1 MILMRNHLLKSQ
13 AATKNKKKAVI
24 NTNFKMN
31 EKKKENKRL
40 TSRKNKWIKFQFKNG
55 MKSFTFLLLRHYILS
70 KITTEYKIWI
80 KSKSC
85 ANILIWIKFPLIWFH
100 ISILLRQNTLSYFEG
115 RFINK

>member
-70 KITTEYKIWI
+70 KITTAYKIWI
-80 KSKSC
+80 KFLFES
-85 ANILIWIKFPLIWFH
+85 NFPLII
-100 ISILLRQNTLSYFEG
+100 ISHFIFTSSKYFAIFW
-115 RFINK
+115 R